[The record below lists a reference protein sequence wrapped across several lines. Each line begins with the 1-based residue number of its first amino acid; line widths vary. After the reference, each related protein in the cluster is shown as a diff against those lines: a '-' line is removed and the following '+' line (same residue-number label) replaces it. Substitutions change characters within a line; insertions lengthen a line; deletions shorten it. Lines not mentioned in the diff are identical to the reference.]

1 MKKLDPFFISL
12 LLRVNGLII
21 ILTSKFILRVL
32 YILKHKIMVLSVLLN
47 IHGVSRL
54 PPKVWGT
61 FYGKEGVLHGGT
73 NDQIMLRE
81 SIANGFSSNISTVN
95 LKILGNLKVNTRN
108 RGLNLKC
115 TFCTLCL

>member
-61 FYGKEGVLHGGT
+61 FLQKKSFLKRGNFLGKFMGRRVFYMGELM
-73 NDQIMLRE
+73 IR
-81 SIANGFSSNISTVN
+81 S
-95 LKILGNLKVNTRN
+95 
-108 RGLNLKC
+108 C
-115 TFCTLCL
+115 

>member
-12 LLRVNGLII
+12 LLRLNGLII
-21 ILTSKFILRVL
+21 ILTSKFILRVI

-47 IHGVSRL
+47 IHGVSPL

-61 FYGKEGVLHGGT
+61 FLQKKLFKKGNFFGQIYGKEGVLHGGT

-81 SIANGFSSNISTVN
+81 SIANGFPVI
-95 LKILGNLKVNTRN
+95 
-108 RGLNLKC
+108 
-115 TFCTLCL
+115 